1 MSRWRT
7 GAIVAVGWGAL
18 LGVFVVINAGYGAGA
33 LVLLMFAGSVVLA
46 GSLGLV
52 LSIWSGRQRPGTRRW
67 PVPRVVTSA
76 PLLAA
81 AAALVGVGVA
91 FTWALYPLAFW
102 LVVLAG
108 RRYLRERAGL
118 RAARSPEPDQTAE
131 PVRR

>member
-1 MSRWRT
+1 MSAWRT

-33 LVLLMFAGSVVLA
+33 LVLLMYAGSVVLA
-46 GSLGLV
+46 GCVGLV
-52 LSIWSGRQRPGTRRW
+52 LSLWTRRQSRGPRRW

-91 FTWALYPLAFW
+91 FTWTLYPLAFW
-102 LVVLAG
+102 LVVLAA
-108 RRYLRERAGL
+108 RRLVRERAGL
-118 RAARSPEPDQTAE
+118 RPVRPPEPDQRPE